1 MIRCLIVLALLIST
15 PVLAAPEVDRDDLGD
30 ARLLE
35 VLAQDGGS
43 ADDPQIGVATY
54 YASRFAGRRTASGQ
68 RYHPDKLTAAHAV
81 LPLGSMVT
89 VENIKNGQ
97 KVLVVINDRC
107 HPRHKVRNL
116 IDLSRAAAKHIDLW
130 GKGAVKVRIVPF
142 ETKHPLADLLD
153 EGKG

>member
-116 IDLSRAAAKHIDLW
+116 KIGRASCRER
-130 GKGAVKVRIVPF
+130 V
-142 ETKHPLADLLD
+142 
-153 EGKG
+153 